1 VSYTDLVEWFLRW
14 ARAQVTFPAARGHL
28 ILAGILLATILL
40 EVFARR
46 DWKVR
51 YGGRAFRVDVLY
63 YAFYYLGFYHLFV
76 FKPLYLLMTGA
87 VTRYVPGL
95 QMHLVSGLSPGWQLL
110 SLILVSEV
118 VGYWGHRW
126 LHTNGVLW
134 RFHSIHH
141 SQTRLSV
148 MTNYR
153 FHFVDETFRR
163 VLMFVPA
170 QMFGYR
176 VDVWL
181 WADLI
186 MAWLLLLQH
195 SEWDWDYGPLGWV
208 FVSPIFHRK
217 HHSTDEALNYRNY
230 GMLFTFWDD
239 LFGTAERL
247 RPAPTEYGLAG
258 ERVPESFFA
267 QQLWPFLRLLRGSRE
282 PVADPVPGLWPPPAE
297 RARR

>member
-1 VSYTDLVEWFLRW
+1 VTPDLVEWFLRW
-14 ARAQVTFPAARGHL
+14 ARGHATLPTVRGHL
-28 ILAGILLATILL
+28 IVTGILLATVLL
-40 EVFARR
+40 EVAARR
-46 DWKVR
+46 DWKLR
-51 YGGRAFRVDVLY
+51 YGGRGFRVDVLY
-63 YAFYYLGFYHLFV
+63 YVFYYGGFYHLLA
-76 FKPLYLLMTGA
+76 FKPVYGLMTA
-87 VTRYVPGL
+87 TATRYAPGL
-95 QMHLVSGLSPGWQLL
+95 RMDLVSGLAPAWQLL
-110 SLILVSEV
+110 TLILVSEV

-134 RFHSIHH
+134 RFHCIHH
-141 SQTRLSV
+141 SQTKLNV

-170 QMFGYR
+170 QMFGYH

-181 WADLI
+181 WADLT

-195 SEWDWDYGPLGWV
+195 SEWDWDYGRLGWV
-208 FVSPIFHRK
+208 FVSPVFHRK
-217 HHSTDEALNYRNY
+217 HHSTDETLNYRNY

-258 ERVPESFFA
+258 EEVPESFLA
-267 QQLWPFLRLLRGSRE
+267 QQIWPFLRLVRGPKQPATPAP
-282 PVADPVPGLWPPPAE
+282 PVRWPWPSG
-297 RARR
+297 RRRR

>member
-1 VSYTDLVEWFLRW
+1 MSYGDLVEWFLRW
-14 ARAQVTFPAARGHL
+14 ARGHVTFPIARGHL
-28 ILAGILLATILL
+28 MVAGILLATIFL
-40 EVFARR
+40 EVVARR

-51 YGGRAFRVDVLY
+51 YGGRGFRVDVLY
-63 YAFYYLGFYHLFV
+63 YVFYYGGFYHLFV
-76 FKPLYLLMTGA
+76 FKPLYALMTGA
-87 VTRYVPGL
+87 VTRYAPGL
-95 QMHLVSGLSPGWQLL
+95 QLNLVSGLSPAWQLV
-110 SLILVSEV
+110 SLILVSEI

-126 LHTNGVLW
+126 LHTNDVLW

-141 SQTRLSV
+141 SQTKLNV

-170 QMFGYR
+170 LIFGYH

-181 WADLI
+181 GADLI

-195 SEWDWDYGPLGWV
+195 SEWDWDYGRLGWV
-208 FVSPIFHRK
+208 FVSPVFHRR
-217 HHSTDEALNYRNY
+217 HHSTDAVLNHRNY

-247 RPAPTEYGLAG
+247 CPAPTQYGLVG

-267 QQLWPFLRLLRGSRE
+267 QQLWPFRRLFGRE
-282 PVADPVPGLWPPPAE
+282 PQPLERTSPEVTPPGLEHAP
-297 RARR
+297 R